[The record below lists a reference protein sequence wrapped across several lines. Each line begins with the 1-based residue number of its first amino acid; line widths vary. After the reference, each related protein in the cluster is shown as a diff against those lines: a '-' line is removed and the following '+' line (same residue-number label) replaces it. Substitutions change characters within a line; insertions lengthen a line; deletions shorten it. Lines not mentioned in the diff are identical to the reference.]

1 MRTMYHILQDVSWE
15 DIEPI
20 AKQIGEHPS
29 SYLKIFRILK
39 SRNPVPNT
47 EHVRVHVSKSG
58 EVQAF
63 SNDKLYSTQSSL
75 YNQWLGYVVEYPKEL
90 SKAEVVVYLI
100 KEIIDNQIKLSK
112 SISQLS
118 ADFDK
123 LLR

>member
-1 MRTMYHILQDVSWE
+1 MTTVYHILQDISWE
-15 DIEPI
+15 DVEPI
-20 AKQIGEHPS
+20 VKQIGEYSS
-29 SYLKIFRILK
+29 SYLKIFHILK

-63 SNDKLYSTQSSL
+63 SHDKPYPTQSSL

-90 SKAEVVVYLI
+90 SKAEVIAYLI
-100 KEIIDNQIKLSK
+100 KEIIDNQMKLSK